1 MSPQNQDINPNP
13 MNILTQTDPTF
24 LLAELTRLQSGERPM
39 RIRDVAKQIG
49 VSEAQLLACQIP
61 TGKVRRLN
69 IQGREKDFLEK
80 LPELGKIMAL
90 TRNDACVL
98 EHNGTIDQVSV
109 VHGNIGLVI
118 GPIELRLFLSA
129 WRTAFQVESIS
140 RGKPLHSI
148 QIFDAEGTAII
159 KFFLK
164 DESNTFAFEQ
174 LTESLVAIDQAP
186 AQEVQ
191 AIPLEN
197 HAPAS
202 SEALLPDWRAMQDT
216 HDFHMIL
223 RKHKAHRLE
232 AIDAV
237 QGEFSAVIPNK
248 DSVLRALEV
257 AAKTQLP
264 IMLFAGNRGSIQI
277 HQDVIHNV
285 KVLDQWYNVM
295 DDNFNMHL
303 DTSQIDA
310 IRLVRKP
317 TSDGI
322 VTSLELFDQN
332 RELALQ
338 IFGYRKPGSPEN
350 EHWRS
355 LAESLLSE

>member
-1 MSPQNQDINPNP
+1 
-13 MNILTQTDPTF
+13 MNTLTQTDPSF
-24 LLAELTRLQSGERPM
+24 LLEELTRLQSGERPM
-39 RIRDVAKQIG
+39 RIREVANQIG
-49 VSEAQLLACQIP
+49 VSEAHLLACQIP

-69 IQGREKDFLEK
+69 MQGREKDFLEK
-80 LPELGKIMAL
+80 LPELGKIMTL

-98 EHNGTIDQVSV
+98 EHSGTIEQVSV

-164 DESNTFAFEQ
+164 EESNTFAFEQ
-174 LTESLVAIDQAP
+174 LTESLLSLDQAP
-186 AQEVQ
+186 TQVVQPVPQENYSPADPE
-191 AIPLEN
+191 AI
-197 HAPAS
+197 
-202 SEALLPDWRAMQDT
+202 LPDWRAMKDT
-216 HDFHMIL
+216 HDFHLIL

-237 QGEFSAVIPNK
+237 QGEFSAVIPHK
-248 DSVLRALEV
+248 ESVLRVLEV

-277 HQDVIHNV
+277 HQDVVHNV

-303 DTSQIDA
+303 DTSLIDA

-317 TSDGI
+317 TTDGI

-338 IFGYRKPGSPEN
+338 IFGFRKPGSPEN

-355 LAESLLSE
+355 LAEGLLA